1 MVIKSVWICFSLTV
15 ACQFGFA
22 QQSASVRMYGSND
35 VQEIV
40 LKAAEAGN
48 ASAQTEIGYRYAKAT
63 PPDYTNAVKWHRKSA
78 DQGFAKGQSGLG
90 YCYISGQGVPK
101 DEDEGFRWYQK
112 AAEQGFAGG
121 QDNLG
126 VCYLNGRGVS
136 KDEAEAFKWFKKA
149 AEQGDVYGQLHLAI
163 AYKAG
168 RGVAKDEA
176 EGFRWYQKAA
186 EQGNAPG
193 QYLLGNCYAMGQ
205 GVTKDEAE
213 ALKWYRK
220 AADQGYPQAE
230 YKIGTCYETGEGV
243 TRDKVEAVKWYRKA
257 AEKNYAFAQVSLA
270 NCYEYGE
277 GVAESKEETIK
288 WYQKAA
294 EQGNSIAQ
302 KHCRRLGVVWTVADV
317 DKIDNVDE
325 KMLGELKAKAESAKS
340 GTLVFKSLYLGMPI
354 QDAAALLRFYMSNGN
369 TEKAPDILL
378 ENFSDGR
385 WFREEKNGIRVTSST
400 DGKVTAFYFPRK
412 AVEKLFDS
420 KDVDVKAFIETFQK
434 AYSLPRFSFQSLP
447 LEWFSKNTLLG
458 KTQGIQ
464 PIASKLGFQEKW
476 IATTDSGVSVAVYG
490 APTVFEEQK
499 LRELVM
505 TDACET
511 IPTGSLLI
519 RKINKAA
526 FD

>member
-1 MVIKSVWICFSLTV
+1 MFIKRVWLCLSITV
-15 ACQFGFA
+15 ACQFGLA
-22 QQSASVRMYGSND
+22 QQSPSEMKTYGSND
-35 VQEIV
+35 VQEVV
-40 LKAAEAGN
+40 LKAAEEGN
-48 ASAQTEIGYRYAKAT
+48 ASAQVETGRRYYNAT
-63 PPDYTNAVKWHRKSA
+63 PADYDKAVK
-78 DQGFAKGQSGLG
+78 
-90 YCYISGQGVPK
+90 
-101 DEDEGFRWYQK
+101 WYQK
-112 AAEQGFAGG
+112 AA
-121 QDNLG
+121 D
-126 VCYLNGRGVS
+126 
-136 KDEAEAFKWFKKA
+136 
-149 AEQGDVYGQLHLAI
+149 QGDARGQCT
-163 AYKAG
+163 
-168 RGVAKDEA
+168 
-176 EGFRWYQKAA
+176 
-186 EQGNAPG
+186 
-193 QYLLGNCYAMGQ
+193 LGYCFEFGK
-205 GVTKDEAE
+205 GVTKDEVDAV
-213 ALKWYRK
+213 KWYRK
-220 AADQGYPQAE
+220 AADQGDAQGQCNL
-230 YKIGTCYETGEGV
+230 GTCFALGKGV
-243 TRDKVEAVKWYRKA
+243 TKDEVEAVKWYRKA
-257 AEKNYAFAQVSLA
+257 ADRGYARGQWTLGYCLESGKGVTQDKGEAVKWYRKAADLGYPQAQEKLGICYSSGIGVSRDKAEAVKWWRKAAEQNRKLAQDLLA
-270 NCYEYGE
+270 NCYEYGD
-277 GVAESKEETIK
+277 GVAESREEAIR

-294 EQGNSIAQ
+294 EQGDASAQ
-302 KHCRRLGVVWTVADV
+302 KHCRRLGVVWKVADV
-317 DKIDNVDE
+317 DKIENVDE

-340 GTLVFKSLYLGMPI
+340 STFVFKSLYLGMPI